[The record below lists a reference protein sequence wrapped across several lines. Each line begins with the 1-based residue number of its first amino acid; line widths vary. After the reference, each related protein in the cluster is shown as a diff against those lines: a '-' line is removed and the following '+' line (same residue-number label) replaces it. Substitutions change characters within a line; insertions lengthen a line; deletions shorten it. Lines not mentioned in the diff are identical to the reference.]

1 MRKTIRRSTRAAMLG
16 LFSIG
21 AIGASAPAAAQEMVF
36 TFQNPSFGGNPFYSE
51 HLLAIAGFDRPT
63 QPTPT
68 TSPEDLLA
76 AQLRAQLTSTLSAN
90 ILTTI
95 QTAKPGDMGSF
106 TVGNQQIDYSRTAT
120 ETTVVFTNT
129 KTGETSTLVIPVVQP
144 RTPTPF
150 GSSSAE
156 TALMGDSLVPG
167 APSANPSSNP
177 AGLEISLAPPPL

>member
-1 MRKTIRRSTRAAMLG
+1 MLKTIRHSAQAAMIG
-16 LFSIG
+16 LL
-21 AIGASAPAAAQEMVF
+21 AVGASAPAAAQEIVF

-51 HLLAIAGFDRPT
+51 HLLAIAGFDRPS
-63 QPTPT
+63 QPTEV

-76 AQLRAQLTSTLSAN
+76 AQLRAQLSSTLSAN

-129 KTGETSTLVIPVVQP
+129 RTGETSTLVIPVVQP

-150 GSSSAE
+150 GSSAE
-156 TALMGDSLVPG
+156 TTLIGGTVVSG
-167 APSANPSSNP
+167 AAPVNSPSSSS
-177 AGLEISLAPPPL
+177 GLEIPLGPPPL